1 MLTKIKFI
9 DNTLARS
16 KDGKK
21 EGRKEEKS
29 VRNYHNY
36 ELIYHNF

>member
-1 MLTKIKFI
+1 MLTKVKFF
-9 DNTLARS
+9 NSMFARS
-16 KDGKK
+16 KEAKK
-21 EGRKEEKS
+21 ERGKEERS